1 MRLILLYSGGLDSSF
16 VASLLL
22 REGHEVVP
30 LHAYIDRELLAIA
43 IRNLRKIAPAVHT
56 IYVADHRRIL
66 SSIVRKLYRM
76 KAREYTCIACKALMM
91 LEASRLGEE
100 LGADGI
106 VTGETLGQVASQ
118 TLPNMLLVHR
128 YARLPV
134 YTPLLSLDKHEAS
147 NKLGSMLEK
156 TPPCPFLPRKPAT
169 RPDPVLV
176 EIVLREVQIERL
188 AEGIIFEKIIV

>member
-1 MRLILLYSGGLDSSF
+1 MKLILLYSGGLDSSY

-22 REGHEVVP
+22 REGHEVIP

-43 IRNLRKIAPAVHT
+43 IRNLRKIAPAIQT
-56 IYVADHRRIL
+56 LYVVDHRRIL
-66 SSIVRKLYRM
+66 SSIVRKLRRI
-76 KAREYTCIACKALMM
+76 KAREYTCIACKALMI
-91 LEASRLGEE
+91 LEASKLGEE

-147 NKLGSMLEK
+147 NTLGSILEK
-156 TPPCPFLPRKPAT
+156 TPPCPFLPRRPAT
-169 RPDPVLV
+169 RPDPMLV
-176 EIVLREVQIERL
+176 EMVLREVQIEQL
-188 AEGIIFEKIIV
+188 AEGMIFEKIVV